1 MNVKIRFIGIPLLIG
16 LIENMFGCSA
26 PPPQNCALPATG
38 QANWYHNDGGIANCD
53 DFIGFNGPLD
63 VPPVQDGRF
72 MAGCST
78 EGRFAVDGQAI
89 TDNCTGL
96 MWQKTPPGNTMS
108 WIDSLVFARDLTL
121 AGFSDWRLPN
131 VNELLSIV
139 DYGRYSGMAIN
150 PVFDQV
156 PSVNDD
162 DVYTDEDSPLS
173 FWSST
178 SYVTTPQ
185 SKAWRVGFASGEIYI
200 LEAQSKN
207 NSHAVR
213 AVRGG
218 FIPLKLHLIPPCE
231 QVVLPP

>member
-16 LIENMFGCSA
+16 LIVTMFGCAA
-26 PPPQNCALPATG
+26 PPPQSCALPATG
-38 QANWYHNDGGIANCD
+38 QADWYRNNGNIANCD
-53 DFIGFNGPLD
+53 DFTGFNNPLD
-63 VPPVQDGRF
+63 VPPGQDGRF
-72 MAGCST
+72 MAGCPT
-78 EGRFAVDGQAI
+78 EEGRFVVDGQVI

-139 DYGRYSGMAIN
+139 DYGRYPGMAIN
-150 PVFDQV
+150 PVFDIPV
-156 PSVNDD
+156 GD
-162 DVYTDEDSPLS
+162 DVAGYGAES

-178 SYVTTPQ
+178 SYAATLEG
-185 SKAWRVGFASGEIYI
+185 KAWRVGFASGEIYI

-218 FIPLKLHLIPPCE
+218 FIPFKLHLIPPCE